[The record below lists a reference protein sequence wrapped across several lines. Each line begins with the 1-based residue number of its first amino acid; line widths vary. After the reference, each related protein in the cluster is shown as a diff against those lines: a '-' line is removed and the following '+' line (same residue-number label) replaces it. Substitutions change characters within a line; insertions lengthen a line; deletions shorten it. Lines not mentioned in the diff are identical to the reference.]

1 MFVHTGDNGI
11 LISMNDKK
19 QLVEAMTQIAEDDT
33 FSQQISKRAIK
44 IRDEL
49 QALTIAEKWLSI
61 M

>member
-1 MFVHTGDNGI
+1 
-11 LISMNDKK
+11 MNDKK

-33 FSQQISKRAIK
+33 FSQKISKRAIK